1 MRLHHPYSRV
11 SPAGRCAYARR
22 CTLRQFAG
30 GISWALSSKPF
41 SSSRTTISRER
52 RSCAAITGASEQ
64 NIKKGDQVTLEYQ
77 LMKTGLAEPFATKS
91 ASAKA
96 GENGEDLLSPLIEQT
111 ATEVLGAV
119 RSLTAAE

>member
-1 MRLHHPYSRV
+1 MCLCSPLH
-11 SPAGRCAYARR
+11 AAAI
-22 CTLRQFAG
+22 AG

-119 RSLTAAE
+119 RNLTAAE